1 MSEEIK
7 GNEEKGVWDMELL
20 SDDLLVDSYVAAV
33 QLHLEPDFIRLLSEE
48 MERRQ
53 INPESCRIG
62 A

>member
-1 MSEEIK
+1 
-7 GNEEKGVWDMELL
+7 MELL